1 MQALPSS
8 NASRLDFRFQ
18 LFGEAGTTVADLL
31 RQGEHDNALLRAD
44 LSLGWAGSRRPR
56 PLRDRCGCLSD
67 LLDSLPH
74 RCRHAGRA
82 SRLAGQ
88 PWGTG
93 SLMEVGYKLSSEEQ
107 GPNELVRY
115 AGLAEEH
122 GFGFA
127 LISDHFHPWIDRQ
140 GQSPFVWSVI
150 GAIAHTTKRLRL
162 GTAVTCPT
170 VRVHPAIVAQAAATA
185 AAMMPGRFFLGVGTG
200 ENLNEHILGDV
211 WPPPDVRLE
220 RLAEAIGVIRK
231 LWRAGVQNHRGRY
244 YTVVNAQIYSLP

>member
-1 MQALPSS
+1 
-8 NASRLDFRFQ
+8 
-18 LFGEAGTTVADLL
+18 
-31 RQGEHDNALLRAD
+31 
-44 LSLGWAGSRRPR
+44 
-56 PLRDRCGCLSD
+56 
-67 LLDSLPH
+67 
-74 RCRHAGRA
+74 
-82 SRLAGQ
+82 
-88 PWGTG
+88 
-93 SLMEVGYKLSSEEQ
+93 MEVGYKLASEEQ

-185 AAMMPGRFFLGVGTG
+185 AAMMPDGVRPRSKRPPRSPSGIRRCRIRACLRPSGR
-200 ENLNEHILGDV
+200 
-211 WPPPDVRLE
+211 
-220 RLAEAIGVIRK
+220 
-231 LWRAGVQNHRGRY
+231 
-244 YTVVNAQIYSLP
+244 S